1 MKKVLFSA
9 VMIASLC
16 FANTASH
23 QYEVTP
29 TIGGVLPEGNLDVE
43 NHLTYGLRVGINLE
57 SAMFHQFELG
67 YDRSSGVD
75 YVSSALD
82 TSFNRYYGN
91 FIKEYKMTPE
101 SALYALIGI
110 GYEDVKNEQFDNKDS
125 MFAQYGGGVKYWM
138 NENFALKAEVR
149 HAIKAHSGDNNL
161 FYSLGFV
168 IPFDAK
174 AKPVIAQASKPTSL
188 LATKIV
194 DTDNDG
200 IYDDK
205 DQCPNTPKGT
215 VVDEFG
221 CPKII
226 RLHVGFDFDQTVIKP
241 EYMKDIAKVADF
253 MKQNSGYSVIL
264 EGHTDAKGDAS
275 YNQKLSDKRAK
286 AVVKALATLG
296 IPEAKITT
304 EAYGESRPISTND
317 TQEGRAQNRRV
328 DALFKK

>member
-1 MKKVLFSA
+1 MKKILFSA
-9 VMIASLC
+9 MMVASLS
-16 FANTASH
+16 FANTANYS
-23 QYEVTP
+23 YEVTP
-29 TIGGVLPEGNLDVE
+29 MIGGVLPEGNLDIE

-57 SAMFHQFELG
+57 NAIFGQFELG
-67 YDRSSGVD
+67 YDRSSSVD
-75 YVSSALD
+75 YDASTLD

-110 GYEDVKNEQFDNKDS
+110 GYEDVKNEQFDNKNS

-168 IPFDAK
+168 IPLDAK

-200 IYDDK
+200 VYDDK
-205 DQCPNTPKGT
+205 DQCPNTSKGT
-215 VVDEFG
+215 VVDAFG

-226 RLHVGFDFDQTVIKP
+226 RLHVGFDFDQSSIKP

-253 MKQNSGYSVIL
+253 MKQNNGYSVIL
-264 EGHTDAKGDAS
+264 EGHTDAKGAAS

-286 AVVKALATLG
+286 AVAKALAELG
-296 IPEAKITT
+296 ISEAKIMT
-304 EAYGESRPISTND
+304 EAYGESKPISTND
-317 TQEGRAQNRRV
+317 TEVGRAQNRRV

>member
-1 MKKVLFSA
+1 MKKILFS
-9 VMIASLC
+9 VIMLTSLS

-23 QYEVTP
+23 HYEVTP
-29 TIGGVLPEGNLDVE
+29 TLGGVLPEGNLDVG
-43 NHLTYGLRVGINLE
+43 NHLTYGLRVGINLDN
-57 SAMFHQFELG
+57 ATFGQFELG

-75 YVSSALD
+75 YDASILD

-91 FIKEYKMTPE
+91 LIKEYKMTPE

-149 HAIKAHSGDNNL
+149 HAFKAHNGDNNL

-188 LATKIV
+188 LATKVV

-200 IYDDK
+200 VYDDK

-215 VVDEFG
+215 VVDAFG

-226 RLHVGFDFDQTVIKP
+226 RLHVGFDFDQSVIKP

-275 YNQKLSDKRAK
+275 YNEKLSDKRAK
-286 AVVKALATLG
+286 AVAKALATLG
-296 IPEAKITT
+296 IPEAQITT
-304 EAYGESRPISTND
+304 EAYGESKPIATND
-317 TQEGRAQNRRV
+317 TQVGRAENRRV

>member
-1 MKKVLFSA
+1 MKNFLFSA
-9 VMIASLC
+9 MMLASLS

-23 QYEVTP
+23 EYEVTP
-29 TIGGVLPEGNLDVE
+29 TLGGVLPEGNLDIS

-57 SAMFHQFELG
+57 SAIFGQFELG
-67 YDRSSGVD
+67 YDRSSGVAYD
-75 YVSSALD
+75 ASLLD

-110 GYEDVKNEQFDNKDS
+110 GYEDIKNEQFDTKNS

-149 HAIKAHSGDNNL
+149 HAIKVHSSDNNL

-174 AKPVIAQASKPTSL
+174 AKPVVAQAPKSAPITLSP
-188 LATKIV
+188 I
-194 DTDNDG
+194 DTDGDG
-200 IYDDK
+200 VYDDK

-215 VVDEFG
+215 VVDAFG

-226 RLHVGFDFDQTVIKP
+226 RLHVGFDFDQSVIKP

-264 EGHTDAKGDAS
+264 EGYTDAKGDAS

-286 AVVKALATLG
+286 AVAKALANLG
-296 IPEAKITT
+296 ISETKITT
-304 EAYGESRPISTND
+304 EAYGDSKPISTND
-317 TQEGRAQNRRV
+317 TEVGRAQNRRV

>member
-9 VMIASLC
+9 MMVASLS

-29 TIGGVLPEGNLDVE
+29 TLGGVLPEGNLDVG
-43 NHLTYGLRVGINLE
+43 NHLTYGLRIGVNLE
-57 SAMFHQFELG
+57 SAIFHQFELG
-67 YDRSSGVD
+67 YDRSSGVEYD
-75 YVSSALD
+75 ASVLD

-91 FIKEYKMTPE
+91 LVKEYKMSPE

-174 AKPVIAQASKPTSL
+174 AKPVVAQASSPTSL

-194 DTDNDG
+194 DTDSDG
-200 IYDDK
+200 VYDDK

-215 VVDEFG
+215 VVDVFG

-226 RLHVGFDFDQTVIKP
+226 RLHVGFDFDQSVIKL
-241 EYMKDIAKVADF
+241 ESMKEIARVADF
-253 MKQNSGYSVIL
+253 MKQNSGYSVVL
-264 EGHTDAKGDAS
+264 EGHTDAKGDAT

-286 AVVKALATLG
+286 AVAKALADLG
-296 IPEAKITT
+296 ISEAKITT
-304 EAYGESRPISTND
+304 EAYGETRPISTND
-317 TQEGRAQNRRV
+317 TEMGRSQNRRV

>member
-1 MKKVLFSA
+1 
-9 VMIASLC
+9 
-16 FANTASH
+16 
-23 QYEVTP
+23 
-29 TIGGVLPEGNLDVE
+29 
-43 NHLTYGLRVGINLE
+43 
-57 SAMFHQFELG
+57 
-67 YDRSSGVD
+67 
-75 YVSSALD
+75 
-82 TSFNRYYGN
+82 
-91 FIKEYKMTPE
+91 MTPE

-110 GYEDVKNEQFDNKDS
+110 GYEDIKNEQFDNKDG

-174 AKPVIAQASKPTSL
+174 AKPVVAQAPKSAPITLSP
-188 LATKIV
+188 I
-194 DTDNDG
+194 DTDGDG
-200 IYDDK
+200 VYDDK

-215 VVDEFG
+215 VVDAFG

-226 RLHVGFDFDQTVIKP
+226 RLHVGFDFDQSVIKP

-264 EGHTDAKGDAS
+264 EGHTDAKSDAS

-286 AVVKALATLG
+286 AVAKALANLG
-296 IPEAKITT
+296 ISETKITT
-304 EAYGESRPISTND
+304 EAYGESKPISTND
-317 TQEGRAQNRRV
+317 TEVGRAQNRRV